1 MVEDKKNRDKAAKPA
16 KKSND
21 MMPVAARPEVSDLI
35 AHRLRKY
42 YDAVAAQP
50 VPDRFLDLLSQL
62 DAASS
67 SKKSE

>member
-1 MVEDKKNRDKAAKPA
+1 MVKVTKKKRGAAQPGKKIEGMTPVSA
-16 KKSND
+16 K
-21 MMPVAARPEVSDLI
+21 PEVSDLI

-62 DAASS
+62 EAASAQ
-67 SKKSE
+67 KKQD

>member
-1 MVEDKKNRDKAAKPA
+1 MVENKKNKDKAVKPV
-16 KKSND
+16 KKSDN
-21 MMPVAARPEVSDLI
+21 MMPAAAKPEVSDLI

-62 DAASS
+62 DAAHTT
-67 SKKSE
+67 KKLE

>member
-1 MVEDKKNRDKAAKPA
+1 MVENKKNKDKAAKPA
-16 KKSND
+16 KKIKD
-21 MMPVAARPEVSDLI
+21 MMSVAARPEVSDLI

-50 VPDRFLDLLSQL
+50 VPDRFLDLLNQL

>member
-1 MVEDKKNRDKAAKPA
+1 MVENKKNKDKAVKPV
-16 KKSND
+16 KKSDN
-21 MMPVAARPEVSDLI
+21 MMPVAAKPEVSDLI

-62 DAASS
+62 DAANVT
-67 SKKSE
+67 KKPE